1 MLSGKGVLPYM
12 DYNYRMCHC
21 SSNYSTGTEIG
32 GKLINLPASVED
44 FILHWRNQELTIKKF
59 KSANLNL
66 LTSQFNS
73 KESFDLGSLFLES
86 RDLKTRRAFGSFV
99 SYKLAKVS

>member
-1 MLSGKGVLPYM
+1 MGRGY
-12 DYNYRMCHC
+12 CHIWAIIIGC
-21 SSNYSTGTEIG
+21 VVVQATILQGTEIG

-44 FILHWRNQELTIKKF
+44 FILPWRNQELTIKKF